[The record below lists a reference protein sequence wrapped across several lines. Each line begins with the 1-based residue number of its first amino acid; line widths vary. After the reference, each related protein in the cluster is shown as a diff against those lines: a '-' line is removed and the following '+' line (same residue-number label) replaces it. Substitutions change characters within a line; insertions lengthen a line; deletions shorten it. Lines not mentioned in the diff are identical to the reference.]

1 MKFSTVWDMQYY
13 MKSNGLCCGINTPDA
28 LISKEEGEEE
38 FKHGLPP
45 YAKRK
50 CFLVDEYPSCPN
62 NWMRSEGKLTSY
74 FVPVQEGKG
83 LWLDFNANW
92 NHKHHVAIVI
102 SVQGINPITGLPCN
116 DAHLE
121 QYIEECPKCKKKF
134 GPNRLCKTCGYIWP
148 KQNYISTTGTNLNQL
163 WIDGFRTAEGVVRQ
177 YILTQEKMK
186 GVASNIIGKDR
197 VYAIGISFFLSK
209 ERKPEQTATLTFSN
223 GSITYPHNYS
233 NQPLNSFTKGLQPQ
247 FFSPVHT
254 PINWQIPT
262 KTHYINISEIDKTD
276 NVCPD
281 ETYTTY
287 TSCSSCSSS
296 SSSESFDAEDSERSF
311 TTSNRSRIGNRLK
324 TNSEFKSK
332 LAEAQDQLSK
342 TANDP
347 NLTIVT
353 HHLFDVEKLEVG
365 AGANINQIV
374 ADDPESLDFW
384 KSEPESILI
393 VNYCSEED
401 CAKILQNGRV
411 SLKGHKEGFLKE
423 VVVGN

>member
-13 MKSNGLCCGINTPDA
+13 MKSNGLYCGINTPDA
-28 LISKEEGEEE
+28 LVSKKEGEEE

-50 CFLVDEYPSCPN
+50 CFLVDEYPSCPD

-74 FVPVQEGKG
+74 FVPVQEGRG

-121 QYIEECPKCKKKF
+121 QYIEECPKCKEKF
-134 GPNRLCKTCGYIWP
+134 GPNRFCKTCGHIWP

-163 WIDGFRTAEGVVRQ
+163 WLDGFRTAEGIVRQ

-186 GVASNIIGKDR
+186 GVASSIIGKDR

-209 ERKPEQTATLTFSN
+209 ERKPEQATATTF
-223 GSITYPHNYS
+223 PHNYS
-233 NQPLNSFTKGLQPQ
+233 NQPLNSFIQYVQPQ
-247 FFSPVHT
+247 FYSPICT
-254 PINWQIPT
+254 PVNWQIRSAPGVS
-262 KTHYINISEIDKTD
+262 IDEIDNSYNTNTCK
-276 NVCPD
+276 
-281 ETYTTY
+281 
-287 TSCSSCSSS
+287 SSE
-296 SSSESFDAEDSERSF
+296 SSSETFYSEDSERSF
-311 TTSNRSRIGNRLK
+311 TTSNRSRIGNKLK

-332 LAEAQDQLSK
+332 LAEVQDQLSK
-342 TANDP
+342 TKNDP
-347 NLTIVT
+347 NLQIVT
-353 HHLFDVEKLEVG
+353 HFVLNVEKLEVG
-365 AGANINQIV
+365 AGANINQVV

-393 VNYCSEED
+393 VNYCNEED
-401 CAKILQNGRV
+401 CIKILQGGKV